1 MLSTDPTFRFY
12 STGQAQTYAVERRSY
27 SNELYDIVLNYH
39 TSTGGK
45 LNRLLDVGCGPG
57 NATRDLSVVFD
68 SAIGVDPSSKMIAT
82 ARSRGG
88 KTRFGDDIKF
98 EVSLAEECSKIDEIG
113 SETVD
118 LLTAAMAVSQF
129 STECNDIVPL
139 IWLGSL
145 VRHECV
151 LG

>member
-1 MLSTDPTFRFY
+1 MSLTDPPFRFY
-12 STGQAQTYAVERRSY
+12 STVQAQTYAVERRSY
-27 SNELYDIVLNYH
+27 PNELYDIVLNYH

-45 LNRLLDVGCGPG
+45 LNQLLDVGCGPG
-57 NATRDLSVVFD
+57 NATRDLSVAFD
-68 SAIGVDPSSKMIAT
+68 SAIGVDPSTEMIAT

-88 KTRFGDDIKF
+88 KTRSGDDIKF
-98 EVSLAEECSKIDEIG
+98 EVSLAEECSKIDEVG

-145 VRHECV
+145 VQHECV